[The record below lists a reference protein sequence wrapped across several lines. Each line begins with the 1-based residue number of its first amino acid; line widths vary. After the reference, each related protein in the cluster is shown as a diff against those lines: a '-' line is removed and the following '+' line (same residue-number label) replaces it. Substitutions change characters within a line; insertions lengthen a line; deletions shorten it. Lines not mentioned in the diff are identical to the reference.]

1 MADTSIFCSQ
11 VEMLQKAGAN
21 VSTTLNAAT
30 DTTFVYSNAF
40 IGQAESTIN
49 VMSRKNWSDVYAA
62 LNVDVKGILTET
74 ASNLAAIY
82 CISYDMSGYTTRT
95 EAEDMINTLRDAALR
110 GLSILKNQNSQ
121 TFIAG
126 ETP

>member
-30 DTTFVYSNAF
+30 DATFVYSNAF

-49 VMSRKNWSDVYAA
+49 CLCRRNYSDDYAG
-62 LNVDVKGILTET
+62 LNVDVKAVLTQV
-74 ASNLAAIY
+74 ASDLAGMY
-82 CISYDMSGYTTRT
+82 CIMYDMSGYSSRY
-95 EAEDMINTLRDAALR
+95 EAETMLDVLNAAAQRGLAILRD
-110 GLSILKNQNSQ
+110 KNTE
-121 TFIAG
+121 TFIDG